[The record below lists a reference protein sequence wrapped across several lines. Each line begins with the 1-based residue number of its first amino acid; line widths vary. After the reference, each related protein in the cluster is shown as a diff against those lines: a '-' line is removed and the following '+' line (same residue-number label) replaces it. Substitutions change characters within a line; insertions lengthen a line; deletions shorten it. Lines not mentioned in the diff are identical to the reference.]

1 MPFRLTHNLV
11 DAMGVTEYEG
21 VFRKAGEVT
30 MRLLRANNDTL
41 MSVLESFIHDPLVEW
56 NRKKVGHLIVPIL
69 TSQKIDKQGI
79 EGENEEGRRAL
90 MTIRGKLGGQ
100 INKEELPLSVEGQV
114 DELIRMATSST
125 RLVAMYIGM
134 FRSQRLLI
142 I

>member
-1 MPFRLTHNLV
+1 
-11 DAMGVTEYEG
+11 MGVTGYEG

-30 MRLLRANNDTL
+30 MRLLRVNNDTL